1 MKCHLEYGKF
11 GLDVEL
17 PERNLLTIAKPRS
30 FPGLTDESFAIDHS
44 IKNPIQS
51 DRLCDMPTSPQT
63 KVVIAVSDITR
74 PTPVSHILPHLLIE
88 LKQGNV
94 QEQNITIII
103 ANGLH
108 RNATDTELQWLIGSP
123 ILERIKVVNH
133 NAQNQSQLI
142 DIGYTSYG
150 TQLQVNN
157 YVHTAD
163 LLICID
169 YCEPHFFA
177 GFSGGRKTILPGI
190 SGKDSILNIHRPAL
204 IDHPN
209 VVNGVIDD
217 NPLHLELIEA
227 ARMVGVDFIVNTVLN
242 DHKHIIN
249 VASGDLEAAH
259 NELID
264 VARQSRTIEIPE
276 QADIILTTNGGW
288 PLDQNFYQSV
298 KGLGI
303 VTRIKKP
310 IIQDHGVII
319 LVTRCDEGFGR
330 HKTWI
335 DRLKESKTPSAFIE
349 QLYATNYKQFVDDWQ
364 AQVLARILER
374 YDVIVVSEGLTEN
387 DINSCYM
394 SSAKSVEKAL
404 ELAYERVGRDSRLV
418 VLPSGPAVLPT
429 LR

>member
-17 PERNLLTIAKPRS
+17 PERNLLAIAKPRS
-30 FPGLTDESFAIDHS
+30 FPGLTDESFAIDQS

-74 PTPVSHILPHLLIE
+74 PTPVSQILPHLLVE

-94 QEQNITIII
+94 QEHNITIII

-108 RNATDTELQWLIGSP
+108 RNATDTELQWLIGNP

-133 NAQNQSQLI
+133 NAQNHSQLV

-150 TQLQVNN
+150 TRLQVNN
-157 YVHTAD
+157 YVHAAD
-163 LLICID
+163 LLLCID

-190 SGKDSILNIHRPAL
+190 SGKESILHIHRPAL
-204 IDHPN
+204 IDHSN
-209 VVNGVIDD
+209 VVNGVIED

-227 ARMVGVDFIVNTVLN
+227 ARMVGVDFIVNTVLS
-242 DHKHIIN
+242 DHKHIIK
-249 VASGDLEAAH
+249 VASGDLEATH
-259 NELID
+259 NSLID

-276 QADIILTTNGGW
+276 QADIVLTTNGGW

-303 VTRIKKP
+303 VTRLKQP
-310 IIQDHGVII
+310 IIRDHGVII
-319 LVTRCDEGFGR
+319 LVTKCEEGFGS

-335 DRLKESKTPSAFIE
+335 NRLKESKTPSTFIE
-349 QLYATNYKQFVDDWQ
+349 
-364 AQVLARILER
+364 
-374 YDVIVVSEGLTEN
+374 
-387 DINSCYM
+387 
-394 SSAKSVEKAL
+394 
-404 ELAYERVGRDSRLV
+404 
-418 VLPSGPAVLPT
+418 
-429 LR
+429 